1 MCGRLVFIS
10 CCFKQKTAYEMR
22 ISDWSSD
29 VCSSDLLA
37 GDADVALPGAG
48 FYELHDGAAAALA
61 SNDLIFSVL
70 SGQDDKILEES
81 IGGEIEGQARHVR
94 LDLAPV
100 ALARD
105 QIVPSDIL
113 DGHFSAFLLF
123 EKTVR
128 AMATA
133 IGLGGTDG
141 QERGE
146 RGERRE
152 TPGGVGAQGGAA
164 EQKST
169 RLNSSH

>member
-1 MCGRLVFIS
+1 M
-10 CCFKQKTAYEMR
+10 MR
-22 ISDWSSD
+22 RPPRSTRTDTLFPYTTLFRS
-29 VCSSDLLA
+29 
-37 GDADVALPGAG
+37 LPGAG

-123 EKTVR
+123 EKPVR

-133 IGLGGTDG
+133 KIG
-141 QERGE
+141 RAH
-146 RGERRE
+146 
-152 TPGGVGAQGGAA
+152 V
-164 EQKST
+164 
-169 RLNSSH
+169 

>member
-1 MCGRLVFIS
+1 MCVFF
-10 CCFKQKTAYEMR
+10 FKQKTSYDMR

-29 VCSSDLLA
+29 VCSSDLDIAHIIAVAVGNGFFAIALVPQGGEGPDGVCGVHPHALRVFGVADRRCRLRLADLA

-105 QIVPSDIL
+105 QIVD
-113 DGHFSAFLLF
+113 
-123 EKTVR
+123 R
-128 AMATA
+128 
-133 IGLGGTDG
+133 
-141 QERGE
+141 
-146 RGERRE
+146 
-152 TPGGVGAQGGAA
+152 
-164 EQKST
+164 KST

>member
-1 MCGRLVFIS
+1 MFRSL
-10 CCFKQKTAYEMR
+10 R
-22 ISDWSSD
+22 
-29 VCSSDLLA
+29 
-37 GDADVALPGAG
+37 
-48 FYELHDGAAAALA
+48 
-61 SNDLIFSVL
+61 FSVL
-70 SGQDDKILEES
+70 RGQDDKSLEES

-123 EKTVR
+123 EKPVR

-133 IGLGGTDG
+133 IGLGGTDA

-146 RGERRE
+146 RGEQRE
-152 TPGGVGAQGGAA
+152 SPGVVRAQGGAA
-164 EQKST
+164 EPAKA
-169 RLNSSH
+169 RLLSLPGASRPRAPSPPPLRDGPTGAAPHYGGSRAAACCRWDP

>member
-94 LDLAPV
+94 LALAPV
-100 ALARD
+100 ALPRAPLF
-105 QIVPSDIL
+105 PSDIL
-113 DGHFSAFLLF
+113 VGHFSAFFLF
-123 EKTVR
+123 ETPVT
-128 AMATA
+128 AMDPAISMSAHTAT
-133 IGLGGTDG
+133 
-141 QERGE
+141 
-146 RGERRE
+146 
-152 TPGGVGAQGGAA
+152 
-164 EQKST
+164 K
-169 RLNSSH
+169 